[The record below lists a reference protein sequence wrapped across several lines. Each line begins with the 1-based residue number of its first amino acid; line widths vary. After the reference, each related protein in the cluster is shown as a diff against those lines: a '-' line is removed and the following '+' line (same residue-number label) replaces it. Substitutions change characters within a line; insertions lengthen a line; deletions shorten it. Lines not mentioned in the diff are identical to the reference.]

1 MSSRLKLEKVECRV
15 DGLVTLATVQLSLAG
30 KPHMGVATI
39 RTTDIA
45 WKYAVAEATIDSI
58 RYFVDG
64 KAAVILDSVTE
75 ITSGRYPIIV
85 VTMTMDQGE
94 GAEFLS
100 GTSPIFEDRLVA
112 VAKAVLHGLN
122 RKITGLLPES

>member
-30 KPHMGVATI
+30 KHHMGVATI
-39 RTTDIA
+39 RTTDTA
-45 WKYAVAEATIDSI
+45 WQYAVAEATIDSL

-64 KAAVILDSVTE
+64 KAAVALDSVME

-85 VTMTMDQGE
+85 VTMTMDHGRGE
-94 GAEFLS
+94 EFLS
-100 GTSPIFEDRLVA
+100 GTSPIIDDRYLA

-122 RKITGLLPES
+122 RQITGFLP